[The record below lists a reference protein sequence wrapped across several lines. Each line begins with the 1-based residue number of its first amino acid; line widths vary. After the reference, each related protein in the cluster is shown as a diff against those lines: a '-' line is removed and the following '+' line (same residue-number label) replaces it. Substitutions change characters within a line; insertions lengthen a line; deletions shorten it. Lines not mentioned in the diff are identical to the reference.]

1 MHTLK
6 VEWDESKRLANLE
19 KHGIEFAHITAFDW
33 QTAVIV
39 ADNRRDYGEQ
49 RFSAT
54 GLIGNRLHVVVFSPR
69 GDALRI
75 ISLRRANKRDHRKW
89 AAERN

>member
-1 MHTLK
+1 MLK
-6 VEWDESKRLANLE
+6 FEWDEPKRRANLE
-19 KHGIEFAHITAFDW
+19 KHGIDFADIAAFDW

-39 ADNRRDYGEQ
+39 EDRRSEYGEP

-54 GLIGNRLHVVVFSPR
+54 GVIVNRLHVVVFTPR
-69 GDALRI
+69 ADVIRI

-89 AAERN
+89 DAARN